1 MSSAKSRIVSIA
13 FVLVL
18 GLSGLSFGFLVGRS
32 HQMQATEQAT
42 AQQAVMAASSTV
54 ETTSTL
60 FVKAVHG
67 FRQLLIK

>member
-1 MSSAKSRIVSIA
+1 MTSAKSRILSIA

-32 HQMQATEQAT
+32 HQLQSEQAT
-42 AQQAVMAASSTV
+42 AQQTVASAASTV

-60 FVKAVHG
+60 FVKAVQG